1 MPDVTLLA
9 TDQVRRG
16 LSRQVNGFLD
26 YAGAELVDE
35 ITRELAKLG
44 LPEPLATCTAHRAV
58 YALVRDVLM
67 VEQRH
72 RTIRAAPSIT

>member
-26 YAGAELVDE
+26 YAGVELVDAVG
-35 ITRELAKLG
+35 RELVKLG

-58 YALVRDVLM
+58 YALVRDVLT
-67 VEQRH
+67 VEQRY
-72 RTIRAAPSIT
+72 RTVRPAPSIT